1 MTNDEMTSIMMAG
14 ATRWNSRRFD
24 GNSLLPNTSIHGD
37 QHTLSMYMLY
47 AKNAGYTLLKK

>member
-37 QHTLSMYMLY
+37 QQY
-47 AKNAGYTLLKK
+47 AIWYIISTTVNKYHNK